1 MSILG
6 LPEVVQQWGHDILAW
21 VGFGTLVGLAAKAIM
36 PGRDQGGAVA
46 TLLMGIGGTV
56 VGSGLLAVFGGGQ
69 RVSPLSLLGFVT
81 ATAGAFIILF
91 FHRMLSGRY
100 FREEGTGTAP
110 AAQPARRGRKKV
122 VVVEQGDIAA

>member
-1 MSILG
+1 MNSLV

-56 VGSGLLAVFGGGQ
+56 VGSGLLVMFGGGQ
-69 RVSPLSLLGFVT
+69 RVSPLSLLGFVM
-81 ATAGAFIILF
+81 ATAGAFVILF
-91 FHRMLSGRY
+91 FHRMLNGAF
-100 FREEGTGTAP
+100 FREVGTGPAP
-110 AAQPARRGRKKV
+110 AAQPARRGRKKAV
-122 VVVEQGDIAA
+122 LVEKDDLAA